1 LEEFFLDKNLGG
13 FSFMRKPSRPVTRWE
28 ILYAFI
34 VCISAIIGGLIGYSY
49 PEHPI
54 LGRSRGVLIFL
65 IITCIIFVV
74 IEKCF
79 GLSKKIE
86 AEIAKRLKESEHVKN
101 EEDKSE
107 K

>member
-1 LEEFFLDKNLGG
+1 MKK
-13 FSFMRKPSRPVTRWE
+13 SSRPVTRWE

-49 PEHPI
+49 PENPI
-54 LGRSRGVLIFL
+54 LGKNRGVFVFL
-65 IITCIIFVV
+65 IITCIILVV

-79 GLSKKIE
+79 GIGKKIE
-86 AEIAKRLKESEHVKN
+86 AEIARKLKESERLKN
-101 EEDKSE
+101 EKDKAQ